1 MSRKYNE
8 KWRPSSFPPPVS
20 TSAGKLLIDAADFD
34 SASTVPTGDHIY
46 RFVDTI
52 SRTIKS
58 RYRAKQVPSVQTIQG
73 GLRTLSKILLEVH
86 EGFTMSVSKALQVD
100 SLFNK
105 LVKDKVL
112 TAGKW
117 IRPNRVGFKTLLA
130 LTDAWMNAGLVEGVT
145 SWDTYISRQL
155 SIVLISSLA
164 SRSGDVVRTQAY
176 TGMECCLFKDLTL
189 SFEGGNNIKHLSV
202 NVCLRFVKGYK

>member
-1 MSRKYNE
+1 M
-8 KWRPSSFPPPVS
+8 
-20 TSAGKLLIDAADFD
+20 T
-34 SASTVPTGDHIY
+34 
-46 RFVDTI
+46 
-52 SRTIKS
+52 
-58 RYRAKQVPSVQTIQG
+58 
-73 GLRTLSKILLEVH
+73 
-86 EGFTMSVSKALQVD
+86 VSKALQID

-117 IRPNRVGFKTLLA
+117 MRPNRVGFKTLLA
-130 LTDAWMNAGLVEGVT
+130 LTDAWMNTGLLEGVT

-155 SIVLISSLA
+155 SIVMISSLA

-176 TGMECCLFKDLTL
+176 IGMECCLFKDLTL
-189 SFEGGNNIKHLSV
+189 SFEGGNNIEHLSM